1 MSRILKFYNQST
13 VIVPIIVSLLTT
25 AIVPF
30 YQYVTRKP
38 SYSFVLNNPVGWTKD
53 DDIFSIYNYGSDD
66 MKDTTVY
73 IRSYMI
79 LSSNSHSDYFDDYI
93 STHSLSIPMEGLDMR
108 FQLTGKSKG
117 KIGHINFNTDKNPFS
132 NYFSNNNVEFGPNL
146 NIDISNR
153 INENNLQINTNDI
166 DSGYDKMNLV
176 IFTIFI
182 NNTSKT
188 QNNLSNIQV
197 YATDY
202 SSDYDTGKSRT
213 KLIPTN
219 IYFEQFEDKYE
230 YDYAKYYNR
239 EDYDRFWNDKDI
251 INTYYSKFIDQIIN
265 DYKKRK

>member
-1 MSRILKFYNQST
+1 MSRILKFYKQST

-30 YQYVTRKP
+30 YQYVTRRP

-73 IRSYMI
+73 I
-79 LSSNSHSDYFDDYI
+79 
-93 STHSLSIPMEGLDMR
+93 PMEGLDMR

-117 KIGHINFNTDKNPFS
+117 KIGHIKFNTDQNPFS
-132 NYFSNNNVEFGPNL
+132 NYFSNNHVEFGPNL

-197 YATDY
+197 
-202 SSDYDTGKSRT
+202 K
-213 KLIPTN
+213 TN
-219 IYFEQFEDKYE
+219 E
-230 YDYAKYYNR
+230 
-239 EDYDRFWNDKDI
+239 
-251 INTYYSKFIDQIIN
+251 
-265 DYKKRK
+265 

>member
-1 MSRILKFYNQST
+1 MSRILKFYKQST

-30 YQYVTRKP
+30 YQYVTRRP

-117 KIGHINFNTDKNPFS
+117 KIGQ
-132 NYFSNNNVEFGPNL
+132 
-146 NIDISNR
+146 
-153 INENNLQINTNDI
+153 NNLQINTNDI

-202 SSDYDTGKSRT
+202 SSDYNTGKSRT

-219 IYFEQFEDKYE
+219 IYFKQFEDKYE

-265 DYKKRK
+265 DYKKIK